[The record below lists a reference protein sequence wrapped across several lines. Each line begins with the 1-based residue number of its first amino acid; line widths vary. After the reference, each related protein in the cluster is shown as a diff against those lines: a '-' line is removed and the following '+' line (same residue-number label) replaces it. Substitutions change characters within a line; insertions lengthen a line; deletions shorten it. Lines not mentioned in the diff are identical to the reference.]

1 MNLKPAICPRKARK
15 TRNSIASTIHAL
27 SDGVHHGIS
36 LNIFVFFVPFVDK
49 MVFQR

>member
-27 SDGVHHGIS
+27 NDGMRRGVSI
-36 LNIFVFFVPFVDK
+36 NIFVLFVPFVDK
-49 MVFQR
+49 MVFPV